1 MDVAVFEAAEWEHQ
15 ACLRLEP
22 GHRVRCTAGRLTPQT
37 APDYVEAEVVSPF
50 VGSEVSAA
58 VIAALPRLRLVAT
71 RSTGFDHIDL
81 EACRARGVAVCN
93 VPDYGDPTVAEHA
106 FALLLAVSRHVV
118 EAADRTR
125 RGDFHVEGL
134 RGFDLEGRTLGVV
147 GAGRIGRRVIRIAR
161 GFGMTALA
169 ADPHP
174 DPAAAAELGFDYVTL
189 DDLLRLADV
198 VSLHAPGGPQTR
210 DLISDAQ
217 FAVIKPGC
225 VLINTARGGVV
236 NAAALVR
243 ALSSGRLAGAG
254 LDVLSEEP
262 LLREEAEIFRMDT
275 PLPAERLRAL
285 VAANT
290 LLRLPNVVVTP
301 HIAYDTAEALGRIVG
316 TTLDNIEAFARGEPQ
331 NLVVPSGAA
340 GDVAE
345 TRP

>member
-1 MDVAVFEAAEWEHQ
+1 
-15 ACLRLEP
+15 
-22 GHRVRCTAGRLTPQT
+22 
-37 APDYVEAEVVSPF
+37 
-50 VGSEVSAA
+50 
-58 VIAALPRLRLVAT
+58 
-71 RSTGFDHIDL
+71 
-81 EACRARGVAVCN
+81 
-93 VPDYGDPTVAEHA
+93 
-106 FALLLAVSRHVV
+106 
-118 EAADRTR
+118 
-125 RGDFHVEGL
+125 
-134 RGFDLEGRTLGVV
+134 
-147 GAGRIGRRVIRIAR
+147 
-161 GFGMTALA
+161 MTALA

-217 FAVIKPGC
+217 FAVMKPGC